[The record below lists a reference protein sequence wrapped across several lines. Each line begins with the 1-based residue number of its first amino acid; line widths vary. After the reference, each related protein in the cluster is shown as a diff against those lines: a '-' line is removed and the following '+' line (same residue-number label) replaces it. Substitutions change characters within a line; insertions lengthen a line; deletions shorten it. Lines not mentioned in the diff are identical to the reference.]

1 MSAWQASED
10 CLDDARLNWV
20 DVPRRCSK
28 DAVWVAQTNCE
39 KGTVR
44 ELVHKPLYQTW
55 FYDTC
60 KDRDQ
65 NADQPL
71 RWDEISN
78 KRVKH
83 ALDSLGNTPL
93 GVNEVGNT
101 VTYKIKGQ
109 TYRATVCIGFKPWQL
124 VTHGTERC
132 YQTSKFCMSDGRV
145 GSYKVPIN
153 SGMPVDKSFG
163 IPLLAQDRR
172 ICLVVTTPAETRGKA
187 EDPYSIENLL
197 TGKRKRRELAEKI
210 ALKCDAQADAMMD
223 NGIRINPILKK
234 MYDGSAQ
241 SPLSLSKAVR
251 VTASEAKFSD
261 TSFVPGAN
269 NAHTA
274 GRKIDQFDRYYDG
287 RNGDGCGGM

>member
-10 CLDDARLNWV
+10 CHPWLNWV
-20 DVPRRCSK
+20 DAPRRCSK

-60 KDRDQ
+60 KDRAQ
-65 NADQPL
+65 NAEQPL

-78 KRVKH
+78 KRVLH

-93 GVNEVGNT
+93 GVNEVGNS

-124 VTHGTERC
+124 VTHGAEPC
-132 YQTSKFCMSDGRV
+132 YQTSKFYTSDGRV

-163 IPLLAQDRR
+163 VPLLARDRR
-172 ICLVVTTPAETRGKA
+172 VCLVTTPAATRAKAEDSYSKRAKA
-187 EDPYSIENLL
+187 EDPYSLENLL
-197 TGKRKRRELAEKI
+197 TAKRKRQDLAEKI
-210 ALKCDAQADAMMD
+210 ALKCDEQAAAMMD
-223 NGIRINPILKK
+223 NGIKINPTLKK
-234 MYDGSAQ
+234 MYGATA
-241 SPLSLSKAVR
+241 PLSRSKPVR
-251 VTASEAKFSD
+251 VTAPEAKFSD
-261 TSFVPGAN
+261 MSFVPGAN
-269 NAHTA
+269 NAYTA
-274 GRKIDQFDRYYDG
+274 GREIDQFDAFIIDLTT
-287 RNGDGCGGM
+287 

>member
-1 MSAWQASED
+1 MSAWKASED
-10 CLDDARLNWV
+10 CRPWLNWV
-20 DVPRRCSK
+20 DAPRRCSK

-60 KDRDQ
+60 KDRAQ
-65 NADQPL
+65 NAEQPL

-93 GVNEVGNT
+93 GVNEVGNS

-124 VTHGTERC
+124 VTHGAEPC
-132 YQTSKFCMSDGRV
+132 YQTSKFYTSDGRV
-145 GSYKVPIN
+145 GSYTVPIN

-163 IPLLAQDRR
+163 VPLLARDRR
-172 ICLVVTTPAETRGKA
+172 ACLVTTPAATRAKA
-187 EDPYSIENLL
+187 EDPYSLENLL
-197 TGKRKRRELAEKI
+197 TAKRKRQELAEKI
-210 ALKCDAQADAMMD
+210 ALKCDEQAAAMMD
-223 NGIRINPILKK
+223 NGIKINPTLKK
-234 MYDGSAQ
+234 MYGATA
-241 SPLSLSKAVR
+241 PLSLSKPVR
-251 VTASEAKFSD
+251 VTAPEAKFSD

-269 NAHTA
+269 NTYTA